1 MKGPEVTER
10 TAKGG
15 GVGDRIGPEAYQ
27 ALYEHS
33 PDGVLFTVPDGRV
46 MAANPAACEILQLTE
61 GEICARG
68 RQGLA
73 DPTDERWGLLLAVR
87 ASAGSVHGVAR
98 MTRGD
103 GALIEVEMSA
113 KIFTNANGEE
123 RTCTVLRDVTERV
136 TMERKLIEMSAQL
149 RELALND
156 ELTGLRNR
164 RGFLEVSSH
173 ILQLADRQ
181 QVPTQLVLLD
191 VDNMKELNDQLGH
204 NAGDA
209 GLRAVAQALSQ
220 ALRRAD
226 VVSRIGG
233 DEFVALVLGL
243 DKSEREA
250 IERRIRRHLGAAP
263 TIAAV
268 GAQLEVSVGWSERA
282 PGQSATI
289 GDLLEEADRVMYRA
303 KSTKREYRRTGAAG
317 APRPDN
323 SPRDPD

>member
-1 MKGPEVTER
+1 
-10 TAKGG
+10 
-15 GVGDRIGPEAYQ
+15 
-27 ALYEHS
+27 
-33 PDGVLFTVPDGRV
+33 
-46 MAANPAACEILQLTE
+46 
-61 GEICARG
+61 
-68 RQGLA
+68 
-73 DPTDERWGLLLAVR
+73 
-87 ASAGSVHGVAR
+87 
-98 MTRGD
+98 
-103 GALIEVEMSA
+103 MSA

-123 RTCTVLRDVTERV
+123 RTWPVLRDVTERV

-268 GAQLEVSVGWSERA
+268 GAQLEVSVGWSE
-282 PGQSATI
+282 PPQVS
-289 GDLLEEADRVMYRA
+289 
-303 KSTKREYRRTGAAG
+303 RRQ
-317 APRPDN
+317 
-323 SPRDPD
+323 